1 MFALCIFFIFKRDKE
16 TTKNQEGKPKFA
28 MDQLNMKSKNIFATS
43 QAEVQRKVPVGI
55 PGLQNKHRGDQADR
69 LAKETGYLV
78 VEAERISNK
87 AKQDTT
93 SAKELTSVS
102 LRIEILVS

>member
-1 MFALCIFFIFKRDKE
+1 MDTLAMEEESVLGRDEMK
-16 TTKNQEGKPKFA
+16 
-28 MDQLNMKSKNIFATS
+28 DQ
-43 QAEVQRKVPVGI
+43 V
-55 PGLQNKHRGDQADR
+55 DR
-69 LAKETGYLV
+69 LAKEMGYLV

-102 LRIEILVS
+102 LRI

>member
-1 MFALCIFFIFKRDKE
+1 M
-16 TTKNQEGKPKFA
+16 
-28 MDQLNMKSKNIFATS
+28 
-43 QAEVQRKVPVGI
+43 GI
-55 PGLQNKHRGDQADR
+55 PGLQNKHRGDQVDR

>member
-1 MFALCIFFIFKRDKE
+1 MEEESVLGRDEMK
-16 TTKNQEGKPKFA
+16 
-28 MDQLNMKSKNIFATS
+28 DQ
-43 QAEVQRKVPVGI
+43 V
-55 PGLQNKHRGDQADR
+55 DR
-69 LAKETGYLV
+69 LAKEMGYLV

-102 LRIEILVS
+102 LRI